1 MNSFHKEWWFNTM
14 FNRKNDSNPGE
25 RVVFET
31 RPRFLANLKS
41 TILKLIILL
50 LIFYYFRTIIA
61 AVISL
66 QEYAV
71 QMVQLPLIQVTFYI
85 LLLIIVFLIL
95 SIIFDIASWRRKKYQ
110 LTNQRVVVQKG
121 MIRRKRSSINYA
133 KIQDIDIYQ
142 GIVDR
147 IFSAGNIMIYGG
159 HEHTNIVL
167 EDVPNPREVEDMIDR
182 VMLGEEVGF
191 KPQRSKKPQR
201 SIIEEYDQKFKR

>member
-1 MNSFHKEWWFNTM
+1 MNSFRNQWWHNKM

-41 TILKLIILL
+41 TILKFIILL
-50 LIFYYFRTIIA
+50 VIFYYFRTIIA
-61 AVISL
+61 AVITL
-66 QEYAV
+66 QEYTV
-71 QMVQLPLIQVTFYI
+71 QMVQLPLIQATFY
-85 LLLIIVFLIL
+85 LLTLIIVFLIL
-95 SIIFDIASWRRKKYQ
+95 SIIFDIVSWRQKKYQ
-110 LTNQRVVVQKG
+110 LTNQRVIIQKG
-121 MIRRKRSSINYA
+121 MIRRKRSYIHYA

-147 IFSAGNIMIYGG
+147 IFSAGDIEIYGG
-159 HEHTNIVL
+159 HDSTNIIL
-167 EDVPNPREVEDMIDR
+167 EDIPNPREVEDMIDR

-191 KPQRSKKPQR
+191 KPQRNKKPQR